1 MKIYFKLYSL
11 YLYIQTINRR
21 SIQSTK
27 GTPKTGMGLQP
38 STTLGLVFVQKLL
51 WFRNKPSWIL
61 YRFRLVEECKY
72 PEDGS
77 PPRSFRYIRRWFI
90 AFFCGYELNV
100 SEVFLRIVVLKLL
113 VSTRFFLLF
122 CLTKTLES
130 MLLWSLWLVCSM
142 VADVHCTLLYGG
154 IFLYPAYQKS
164 PNGKLRYNKGNNRF
178 LLTITTPGT
187 VV

>member
-38 STTLGLVFVQKLL
+38 STTLGLISVQKLM
-51 WFRNKPSWIL
+51 WFRNMPSWIL
-61 YRFRLVEECKY
+61 CRFRLVEECKY
-72 PEDGS
+72 PDDGS

-130 MLLWSLWLVCSM
+130 MLLWSLWMVCSM
-142 VADVHCTLLYGG
+142 VADVHCTLIWGAYFCAEQTKRVQTGNYGITKAT
-154 IFLYPAYQKS
+154 IFFY
-164 PNGKLRYNKGNNRF
+164 
-178 LLTITTPGT
+178 LLLLLPGL
-187 VV
+187 